1 MSKNQ
6 EKNPLHIVMFPW
18 LAFGHMIPNLERAK
32 LLKRGSPREFR
43 IHPKKYT
50 TSPQTTLIKFV
61 QLPLPKVDNLP
72 EHEEATSEVP
82 YDVVP
87 FLKTAYDALEE
98 PLTHFL
104 ESSKP
109 DWVFYDFVPF
119 WTGSAASKLGMESV
133 FFSILYGQNLKATLS
148 LHCGCVSRP
157 ASHFEVSRSRE
168 SQTTVWAIANP
179 GSRTL
184 VGWVLLSRTTILSPL
199 EAVPN
204 LNLSGFKDVSKF

>member
-1 MSKNQ
+1 
-6 EKNPLHIVMFPW
+6 MFPW

-61 QLPLPKVDNLP
+61 QLPLPKVDNLT
-72 EHEEATSEVP
+72 EHAEATSEVP

-119 WTGSAASKLGMESV
+119 WTKFEGYTVAPLWLRFPTGVAFRS
-133 FFSILYGQNLKATLS
+133 
-148 LHCGCVSRP
+148 
-157 ASHFEVSRSRE
+157 FEVTRIANYSLGDSESRE
-168 SQTTVWAIANP
+168 SDSCRMGAAIPNYD
-179 GSRTL
+179 L
-184 VGWVLLSRTTILSPL
+184 VAIRGCTEFEP
-199 EAVPN
+199 
-204 LNLSGFKDVSKF
+204 